1 MNINHPEHPNFT
13 LEPRLESLIE
23 ENKQLS
29 QQLEKLKNA
38 LSNYETQNQHLSLA
52 LQNAETLNKL
62 SLEIAPKHQLR
73 LIVIIIGGCASLFGF
88 IFLLWHL
95 NQ

>member
-1 MNINHPEHPNFT
+1 MNINSPENPNFT
-13 LEPRLESLIE
+13 LELRLATLLE

-38 LSNYETQNQHLSLA
+38 LSNYENQNQRLSVA
-52 LQNAETLNKL
+52 LQNYETLNKF
-62 SLEIAPKHQLR
+62 SLDIAPKQQLR
-73 LIVIIIGGCASLFGF
+73 LVMIIIGGCASLFGF

>member
-1 MNINHPEHPNFT
+1 MNINSPENPNFT
-13 LEPRLESLIE
+13 LELRLATLIE

-38 LSNYETQNQHLSLA
+38 LSNYENQNQRLSVA
-52 LQNAETLNKL
+52 LQNCETLNKF
-62 SLEIAPKHQLR
+62 SLDIAPKQQLR
-73 LIVIIIGGCASLFGF
+73 LVMIIIGGCASLFGF